1 VALNTPPP
9 SPNPSVASFS
19 ALPIGTKLQE
29 YEITGVLG
37 EGGFGIVYLAHDK
50 QLDREIAIKEYMPA
64 SLASRGANGAVV
76 VRSGHHGATF
86 QAGRQS
92 FITEAKLLAKFKHAA
107 LVEIFRF
114 WEQNGTAYMA
124 MPFYRGQTLK
134 QYLRDK
140 SYVVD
145 ERWLRAF
152 LAPLLDALE
161 HLHEIHCYHRDISP
175 DNILILDNGQPLLLD
190 FGAARRII
198 GDLTQALTVI
208 LKPGYAPV
216 EQYADDSTIKQ
227 GPWTD
232 IYGMAAVC
240 FFAIRRAAPPA
251 AVTRMMRDPMVP
263 LETQGQEGFSKAF
276 LAAIDGALKVK
287 PEDRPQSVQAFREML
302 GLSTYHADARQS
314 LQDVSNLDPQDNSV
328 DHGVNTHVLS
338 ERLAHEERRA
348 AALSPIEQV
357 NSITARTP
365 AEINEDAPTLILSHH
380 EPQPTFTTPTP
391 TRSPVPTP
399 VPIPTQTP
407 AAPAQ
412 VVPKP
417 TESVR
422 SVATQKAAIEISAI
436 SSVEKAKIGTIQM
449 PSAVKTQA
457 DAAVSTPAIPIENN
471 PPVVRPSAGVKDPLS
486 TKMMA
491 VIGAI
496 TAAILFVA
504 IWLFNAGGGGES
516 KSETSEAGVAVKQ
529 VAKQPAAVVPSPQ
542 ANETMVAPIAPVLDI
557 AKQVETAPV
566 TAQEIKTP
574 TVLPVPETKIPPV
587 AETPQ
592 LFGPEIDKA
601 TEERLRIEKENSDRL
616 AATIGF
622 VKLDVQPW
630 GNIVVNGTRRAISP
644 PTKRLSLP
652 AGEYKIEISNPGF
665 PSYFA
670 TINVVAKETAVVVY
684 RFQ

>member
-1 VALNTPPP
+1 VALNTNPP
-9 SPNPSVASFS
+9 SPNPSIASLS

-92 FITEAKLLAKFKHAA
+92 FITESKLLAKFKHAA

-114 WEQNGTAYMA
+114 WEENGTAYMA

-140 SYVVD
+140 SFIVD

-175 DNILILDNGQPLLLD
+175 DNILILENGQPLLLD

-240 FFAIRRAAPPA
+240 FFAIKRTAPPA
-251 AVTRMMRDPMVP
+251 AVTRMMRDPMIA
-263 LETQGQEGFSKAF
+263 LEKQALEGFSVEF

-287 PEDRPQSVQAFREML
+287 PEERPQSVQVFREML
-302 GLSTYHADARQS
+302 GLSTYHADTRTSAPAISSQ
-314 LQDVSNLDPQDNSV
+314 LPQANSE
-328 DHGVNTHVLS
+328 NQPSTSS
-338 ERLAHEERRA
+338 ELAAKLAEAGNRA
-348 AALSPIEQV
+348 AALSISTVPV
-357 NSITARTP
+357 AVVHTLAP
-365 AEINEDAPTLILSHH
+365 PVDDDGPTLILSSHKSQH
-380 EPQPTFTTPTP
+380 TFAKPTAAPTAPPVRTVATPAPTAKKVAKQAVVVETKSAATLPPPMQFPTP
-391 TRSPVPTP
+391 APTP
-399 VPIPTQTP
+399 KLTPEPSPTPPPTVAATAMPGAAPLPKSHPIPE
-407 AAPAQ
+407 
-412 VVPKP
+412 K
-417 TESVR
+417 
-422 SVATQKAAIEISAI
+422 VA
-436 SSVEKAKIGTIQM
+436 VEFK
-449 PSAVKTQA
+449 VK
-457 DAAVSTPAIPIENN
+457 
-471 PPVVRPSAGVKDPLS
+471 KPLS
-486 TKMMA
+486 KGL
-491 VIGAI
+491 IGAI
-496 TAAILFVA
+496 GAIGAIVVATALWMFY
-504 IWLFNAGGGGES
+504 AGGS
-516 KSETSEAGVAVKQ
+516 SETKES
-529 VAKQPAAVVPSPQ
+529 VAKPVGTTSDSRAESPKTGVSRQTIEPAI
-542 ANETMVAPIAPVLDI
+542 TPIAPVLDI
-557 AKQVETAPV
+557 AKEPARSATPVVETKVPAGTSPSE
-566 TAQEIKTP
+566 TLLSKP
-574 TVLPVPETKIPPV
+574 TDPN
-587 AETPQ
+587 Q

-601 TEERLRIEKENSDRL
+601 TEDRLRTEKEAADRL

-630 GNIVVNGTRRAISP
+630 GNVVVNGARRAVSP
-644 PTKRLSLP
+644 PVKRLSLP

-665 PSYFA
+665 PDYLA
-670 TINVVAKETAVVVY
+670 TVNVTAKETVVVTH